1 MTMNRIDWEKR
12 TVRHMIELW
21 CRKNHGGKTC
31 REMGSSG
38 SGQVSQGGSGEGASG
53 QCLSGEVRHGGM
65 SHRGSGEGS
74 HGGQGSHECQVG
86 HGGPGLCGDCR
97 ELLEYSLAR
106 REHCKFGNAKTKC
119 HKCPVHCYR
128 PDMREKIRV
137 VMRFSGPRML
147 FHHPLEAL
155 RYLFSR

>member
-1 MTMNRIDWEKR
+1 MNRIDWEKR

-31 REMGSSG
+31 REMGSRG
-38 SGQVSQGGSGEGASG
+38 GGLVSQGGSGEGASG
-53 QCLSGEVRHGGM
+53 QCLSGEVGHGGM
-65 SHRGSGEGS
+65 SHGGSGEGS
-74 HGGQGSHECQVG
+74 HGEPGSHECQVG
-86 HGGPGLCGDCR
+86 HGGPGLCGECR

-106 REHCKFGNAKTKC
+106 LEHCKFGNAKTKC

-128 PDMREKIRV
+128 PDMREKIRT

-147 FHHPLEAL
+147 LYHPLEAL